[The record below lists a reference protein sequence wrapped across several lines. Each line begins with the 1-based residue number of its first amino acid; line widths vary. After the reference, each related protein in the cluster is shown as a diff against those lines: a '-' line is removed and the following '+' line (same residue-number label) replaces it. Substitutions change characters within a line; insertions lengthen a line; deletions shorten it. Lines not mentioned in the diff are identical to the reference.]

1 MNCCDCPIYD
11 EDRQKCRDGKLNPA
25 SYGAAIEVANVFG
38 VRAIFSFNDHKQRL
52 VSTRACAFDG
62 KRPAGTEQTKLP

>member
-25 SYGAAIEVANVFG
+25 SYGAAVEVANVFG
-38 VRAIFSFNDHKQRL
+38 VRAICSFNDHKQRL
-52 VSTRACAFDG
+52 VSTRTRTCDG
-62 KRPAGTEQTKLP
+62 KRLAGTDNDEHP